1 MNQKQKNRAEILEQ
15 FSKLLDVMDDLREK
29 CPWDREQT
37 METIRTLTI
46 EETFELSD
54 AIIQNDITEV
64 KKELGDL
71 LLHIVFYSKIA
82 SETEEFNIGDVIES
96 LIEKLIRRHP
106 HIYGDVEA
114 NDSEKVKQNWEQI
127 KLKEKGTKKNGI
139 LDGVPKGLTG
149 IVKAYRMQEKASQV
163 GFDWNNPEDAYK
175 KVEEEWI
182 EFQTA
187 TNNEEKIAEF
197 GDYLFALV
205 NFARLSGINPDD
217 ALELTNLKFL
227 RRFRQIEA
235 MAESQNKSLK
245 DMSLEEMDALWE
257 AVKRTEKG

>member
-1 MNQKQKNRAEILEQ
+1 MKNREEILLQ
-15 FSKLLDVMDDLREK
+15 FSKLLDVMDDLRAK

-37 METIRTLTI
+37 METIRSLTI

-54 AIIQNDITEV
+54 AIIQNDLIEV

-82 SETEEFNIGDVIES
+82 SETEQFNVGDVIES

-106 HIYGDVEA
+106 HIYGEVEA

-163 GFDWNNPEDAYK
+163 GFDWNNPADAYK
-175 KVEEEWI
+175 KVEEEWQ
-182 EFQTA
+182 EF
-187 TNNEEKIAEF
+187 EEANTMADKEAEF

-205 NFARLSGINPDD
+205 NYARLSGINPDD
-217 ALELTNLKFL
+217 ALELTNHKFI
-227 RRFRQIEA
+227 RRFKAIEA
-235 MAESQNKSLK
+235 MAEEKGKGLQE
-245 DMSLEEMDALWE
+245 MSLQEMDALWD
-257 AVKRTEKG
+257 AVKIQEKDN